1 MLITPRHVQQR
12 FGLVIT
18 IPLDLTLWAGM
29 MRLHFLEFTTGHCA
43 SQVTLIY
50 SSLEMKAGPLLTVS
64 AGESV
69 FLAGIWHHFKAKRTY
84 LGGNSLCGSRAAAH
98 TFCLFSRYPVVRAP
112 VPKVAN
118 NREALRPVSNFEKVL
133 AILPLG

>member
-1 MLITPRHVQQR
+1 MLVTPRHVQQR

-50 SSLEMKAGPLLTVS
+50 SSSET
-64 AGESV
+64 ESGGLV
-69 FLAGIWHHFKAKRTY
+69 DSFMFNC
-84 LGGNSLCGSRAAAH
+84 LGLGCQDGSGVH
-98 TFCLFSRYPVVRAP
+98 
-112 VPKVAN
+112 
-118 NREALRPVSNFEKVL
+118 
-133 AILPLG
+133 G